1 MNKSALLIG
10 INYKKTRYE
19 LRGCIND
26 INNIRELLINKY
38 KYNKNNIKSLSEE
51 HNITPTKQNI
61 INEIKNSINFIKKNN
76 IEEFWFHFSGHGH
89 YIYDKNNDEL
99 DRKG

>member
-51 HNITPTKQNI
+51 HNIKPTKQNI
-61 INEIKNSINFIKKNN
+61 INEIKNQIN
-76 IEEFWFHFSGHGH
+76 
-89 YIYDKNNDEL
+89 L
-99 DRKG
+99 